1 MENYLNSKRMFGII
15 QLEYFREMREME
27 KIVKEILNIIKDC
40 SVEEVK
46 SIIKN
51 IKEKNPLKEGE

>member
-1 MENYLNSKRMFGII
+1 ME
-15 QLEYFREMREME
+15 E
-27 KIVKEILNIIKDC
+27 IVKEILNIIKDC